1 MIRAFALGRADTC
14 PYFPAPVNG
23 RDGDST
29 AGLPRGES
37 RRFRHA
43 SEVGGG
49 CARRVNT
56 GSIGELCRCLVGGK

>member
-14 PYFPAPVNG
+14 PYFPGPVNG

-43 SEVGGG
+43 TEVGGG
-49 CARRVNT
+49 CYRRAQY
-56 GSIGELCRCLVGGK
+56 GWIGKQRRCPVR